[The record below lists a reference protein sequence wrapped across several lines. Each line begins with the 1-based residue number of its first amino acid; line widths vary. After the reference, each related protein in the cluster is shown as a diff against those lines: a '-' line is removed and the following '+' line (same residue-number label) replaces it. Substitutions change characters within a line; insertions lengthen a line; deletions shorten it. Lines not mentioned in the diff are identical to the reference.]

1 MTSNRPYLLRALFDW
16 ICDNGATPYLLV
28 DATVD
33 GVQVPLEHVEDG
45 RIVLNIAPSA
55 VRALMIGDDVLS
67 FDARFS
73 GREMALA
80 MPIGAVRAI
89 FARETQEGMTF
100 PPESVDADLSARTP
114 SSTNDSDNERQKT
127 LPSATKLNVVDSSHL
142 KLIK

>member
-28 DATVD
+28 DASIP
-33 GVQVPLEHVEDG
+33 GVQVPTEHVEDG
-45 RIVLNIAPSA
+45 KIVLNIAPSA
-55 VRALMIGDDVLS
+55 VRSLMIGDDLLS

-73 GREMALA
+73 GREMALE

-100 PPESVDADLSARTP
+100 PPEPETAAGGMTTSA
-114 SSTNDSDNERQKT
+114 Q
-127 LPSATKLNVVDSSHL
+127 SAPKGDDEAGGAPAPGSLKVGEVSHL
-142 KLIK
+142 KIIK

>member
-28 DATVD
+28 DANAP
-33 GVQVPLEHVEDG
+33 GVQVPSEHIEDG
-45 RIVLNIAPSA
+45 KIVLNISPNA
-55 VRALMIGDDVLS
+55 VRSLVIGDDVLG

-80 MPIGAVRAI
+80 VPIPAVRAI

-100 PPESVDADLSARTP
+100 PEESVEKSPADKSKADPT
-114 SSTNDSDNERQKT
+114 SS
-127 LPSATKLNVVDSSHL
+127 NVSHL
-142 KLIK
+142 KIIK

>member
-28 DATVD
+28 DASVP
-33 GVQVPLEHVEDG
+33 GVQVPTEHVEDG
-45 RIVLNIAPSA
+45 KIVLNIAPSA
-55 VRALMIGDDVLS
+55 VRSLMIGDDTLS

-100 PPESVDADLSARTP
+100 PPDASDAPETERASADESEAP
-114 SSTNDSDNERQKT
+114 SPGSLKVSE
-127 LPSATKLNVVDSSHL
+127 VSHL
-142 KLIK
+142 KVIK